1 MGNEQ
6 KSIKPDQYPEKMRE
20 ETTSLLNST
29 LNSIKEGILV
39 VNLKGEIIFFNKKF
53 LEVWNIPDEIISEKD
68 DDKTIKYVLQQLK
81 YPDIFI
87 EKLNALYSELSAEST
102 DILEFKDG
110 RNLERFSQ
118 PLIINNIITGRVWS
132 FLDITDKIIIKEN
145 LDKEKELFQ
154 TLLDNIP
161 DLIYFK
167 DNESKFTRVNKS
179 EAKVLGISSPDEA
192 IGKSDMDFFE
202 IGHATDAY
210 EDEQNIMHSKIPLIA
225 KVENIRTAEG
235 MYHWVTATK
244 VPIIDKHGRCTG
256 LVGLSRDITS
266 YKLTEEKL
274 EKYSEELK
282 GLNAAKDKLFS
293 IIAHD
298 LRSPFS
304 SLLGLSEIILDE
316 FETLSRDEIKGH
328 NIEIYN
334 VLKDELTLLEN
345 LLNWSRLETGQM
357 KLNRTRIDLYD
368 KTESVISLL
377 SVNAKLKDINLLNET
392 AKDIFIS
399 ADPNMLHSVLQN
411 LIANSIKFTNKGGLI
426 KVNSEKISGDFIQI
440 TVSDN
445 GIGMTKDQIK
455 NLFAL
460 TATSTKG
467 TNDEKGTG
475 LGLMICKEMVDRHG
489 GTIFAKSE
497 IGKGTY
503 ISFTMPEAEQKFNT
517 TYLGTLD

>member
-1 MGNEQ
+1 MENEQ
-6 KSIKPDQYPEKMRE
+6 RSIKPDQYPEKMRE

-39 VNLKGEIIFFNKKF
+39 VNLKGKIIFFNKKF
-53 LEVWNIPDEIISEKD
+53 LEIWNIPEEIICEKN

-81 YPDIFI
+81 YPDKFI
-87 EKLNALYSELSAEST
+87 EKIDELYSDLSAESH
-102 DILEFKDG
+102 DLIEFNDG
-110 RNLERFSQ
+110 RYIERYSQ
-118 PLIINNIITGRVWS
+118 PLTINNIATGRVWS
-132 FLDITDKIIIKEN
+132 FLDITDKIIIKES

-154 TLLDNIP
+154 ILLDNIP
-161 DLIYFK
+161 DTIYFK
-167 DNESKFTRVNKS
+167 DKNSKFIRVNK
-179 EAKVLGISSPDEA
+179 AQANTLGISDPKESV
-192 IGKSDMDFFE
+192 GKSDMDFFE

-210 EDEQNIMHSKIPLIA
+210 EDEQKIMQSKIPLIA

-235 MYHWVTATK
+235 TYRWVTATK
-244 VPIIDKHGRCTG
+244 VPIIDNHGRCTG
-256 LVGLSRDITS
+256 LVGISRDITS

-304 SLLGLSEIILDE
+304 SLLGLSEIVLDD
-316 FETLSRDEIKGH
+316 FETLSRDEIKGY

-334 VLKDELTLLEN
+334 VLKNELTLLEN

-357 KLNRTRIDLYD
+357 KLNRERINLYT

-377 SVNAKLKDINLLNET
+377 SVNAKLKDIDLLNET

-426 KVNSEKISGDFIQI
+426 KVNSENMRNDFIQI

-455 NLFAL
+455 NLFGL
-460 TATSTKG
+460 TATSTRG

-475 LGLMICKEMVDRHG
+475 LGLMICKEMVERHG
-489 GTIFAKSE
+489 GIISAKSE
-497 IGKGTY
+497 TGKGTD
-503 ISFTMPEAEQKFNT
+503 ISFTMPKA
-517 TYLGTLD
+517 D